1 MNERIQTK
9 SLSDELSGDV
19 AVAILTR
26 LQELNR
32 DPHELLEIVRAV
44 HVTLQDLS
52 QGPSDTARSES
63 RTSNSN

>member
-52 QGPSDTARSES
+52 QGASDTAYSES
-63 RTSNSN
+63 RTSNSR

>member
-1 MNERIQTK
+1 MNERIQTT

-44 HVTLQDLS
+44 HVTLQELS
-52 QGPSDTARSES
+52 LGPSEAAES
-63 RTSNSN
+63 RTGNSN

>member
-1 MNERIQTK
+1 MNERIQTR

-32 DPHELLEIVRAV
+32 EPRELLEIVRTV
-44 HVTLQDLS
+44 HITLQDLS
-52 QGPSDTARSES
+52 EAASHAARPES
-63 RTSNSN
+63 STSSSG